1 VFLEQLRFADNT
13 ISTASGNTN
22 ISIATLSSGS
32 VLINDEK
39 ALKIPVGTAAARPV
53 GVQGDFRYDLTDGLF
68 SGWSSNRVT
77 FGGVFS
83 ADRRTNVTAH
93 PTNDTLNFITNLVPT
108 MEITTAGIRTNGL
121 STNNNLL
128 FNNNVI
134 SSQLLNS
141 NINLTPNGTGETD
154 LGQIHIYQ
162 NEFINQNNS
171 TPMTLS
177 TTGAGH
183 VRFNSAT
190 AIGIPAGPTSTRPF
204 TEVGDLRWN
213 TETSATEVFD
223 GIDYRSIAGTTAAAS
238 ESEVDDLSQIYSI
251 LLG

>member
-1 VFLEQLRFADNT
+1 
-13 ISTASGNTN
+13 
-22 ISIATLSSGS
+22 

-53 GVQGDFRYDLTDGLF
+53 GIQGDFRYDSTDGLF

-121 STNNNLL
+121 STGNNLL
-128 FNNNVI
+128 FNNNII

-154 LGQIHIYQ
+154 LGLIHIYQ
-162 NEFINQNNS
+162 NEFINQNNT

-183 VRFNSAT
+183 VRFNSTT
-190 AIGIPAGPTSTRPF
+190 AIGIPAGETSTRPF

-213 TETSATEVFD
+213 TETNATEVFD
-223 GIDYRSIAGTTAAAS
+223 GVNYLGIAGVTAAAT
-238 ESEVDDLSQIYSI
+238 EAQVQELNEIYAI